1 MGLFERIFKH
11 DRESEKALHTYTVFT
26 ELNGYKPVFRSWG
39 GEIYESELVR
49 AAIDAR
55 ARHIS
60 KLKPLIRGAARMGLQ
75 NKMKHAPNE
84 WQTWSQFLYRVST
97 ILDVKNTA
105 IIVPVY
111 DADLNVTGYFPVMPE
126 KCEVVE
132 YKGEPWIRYDFR
144 NGQKAAI
151 EMRLCA
157 VLTKYQYHHDFF
169 GDTNVALNETMKL
182 IDINRQ
188 AVEAAVQNSASYSF
202 MAQTDNF
209 TDPDDLERERVRFS
223 KKNLAKDADDGGL
236 ILFPNTY
243 KNIQQIKYSPY
254 TVNADEAAQIEKNV
268 FQYFG
273 VNDDVMQNKA
283 NGDQLDAFY
292 NGAIEP
298 FAIQFSE
305 AMTRA
310 MFTLRERSNGS
321 ELLLSANRLQYM
333 STTAKISMAQ
343 QLMDR
348 GVMTI
353 NEARELFNYP
363 PVENG
368 DIRAIRG
375 EFKNADKLMTSEGQ
389 EVVTIPDEPE
399 EEPEEPA
406 EQEAEDAGETE

>member
-1 MGLFERIFKH
+1 MGLFEKVFKK

-60 KLKPLIRGAARMGLQ
+60 KLKPIIRGSARLSLQ

-97 ILDVKNTA
+97 ILDVKNTC

-111 DADLNVTGYFPVMPE
+111 DADLTVTGYYPVIPQN
-126 KCEVVE
+126 CEIVE
-132 YKGEPWIRYDFR
+132 YKGEPWLRYDFR
-144 NGQKAAI
+144 NGKRAAI

-157 VLTKYQYHHDFF
+157 VLTKYQYRHDFF
-169 GDTNVALNETMKL
+169 GDTNIALNETMKL

-209 TDPDDLERERVRFS
+209 TDPDDLENERLRFS
-223 KKNLAKDADDGGL
+223 KKNLAKDAEDGGL

-254 TVNADEAAQIEKNV
+254 TVNAEEAAQIEKNV

-321 ELLLSANRLQYM
+321 ELILSANRLQYM

>member
-1 MGLFERIFKH
+1 
-11 DRESEKALHTYTVFT
+11 
-26 ELNGYKPVFRSWG
+26 
-39 GEIYESELVR
+39 
-49 AAIDAR
+49 
-55 ARHIS
+55 
-60 KLKPLIRGAARMGLQ
+60 
-75 NKMKHAPNE
+75 
-84 WQTWSQFLYRVST
+84 
-97 ILDVKNTA
+97 
-105 IIVPVY
+105 
-111 DADLNVTGYFPVMPE
+111 
-126 KCEVVE
+126 
-132 YKGEPWIRYDFR
+132 
-144 NGQKAAI
+144 
-151 EMRLCA
+151 
-157 VLTKYQYHHDFF
+157 
-169 GDTNVALNETMKL
+169 
-182 IDINRQ
+182 
-188 AVEAAVQNSASYSF
+188 
-202 MAQTDNF
+202 
-209 TDPDDLERERVRFS
+209 
-223 KKNLAKDADDGGL
+223 
-236 ILFPNTY
+236 
-243 KNIQQIKYSPY
+243 
-254 TVNADEAAQIEKNV
+254 
-268 FQYFG
+268 
-273 VNDDVMQNKA
+273 MQNKA

-321 ELLLSANRLQYM
+321 ELILSANRLQYM

-389 EVVTIPDEPE
+389 EVVSIPDEPE

>member
-1 MGLFERIFKH
+1 MGLLEKVFKK

-60 KLKPLIRGAARMGLQ
+60 KLKPIIRGSARLSLQ

-97 ILDVKNTA
+97 ILDVKNTC

-111 DADLNVTGYFPVMPE
+111 DADLTMTGYYPVIPQN
-126 KCEVVE
+126 CEIVE
-132 YKGEPWIRYDFR
+132 YKDEPWIRYDFR
-144 NGQKAAI
+144 NGKKAAI

-157 VLTKYQYHHDFF
+157 VLTKYQYRHDFF
-169 GDTNVALNETMKL
+169 GDTNIALNETMKL

-209 TDPDDLERERVRFS
+209 TDPDDLENERVRFS

-243 KNIQQIKYSPY
+243 KNIQQIKYTPY
-254 TVNADEAAQIEKNV
+254 TVNAADAAQIEKNV

-321 ELLLSANRLQYM
+321 ELILAANRLQYM

>member
-1 MGLFERIFKH
+1 MGLFEKVFKK
-11 DRESEKALHTYTVFT
+11 DRESEKALKSYTVFT
-26 ELNGYKPVFRSWG
+26 ELNGYRPVFRSWG

-60 KLKPLIRGAARMGLQ
+60 KLKPDIRGAARPSLQ

-84 WQTWSQFLYRVST
+84 WQTWSQFLYRIST

-111 DADLNVTGYFPVMPE
+111 DADLTVTGYYPVMPD
-126 KCEVVE
+126 KCEVIE
-132 YKGEPWIRYDFR
+132 YNKEPWIRYKFR
-144 NGQKAAI
+144 DGKTAAI

-169 GDTNVALNETMKL
+169 GDSNIALSDTMKL
-182 IDINRQ
+182 INLNRQ
-188 AVEAAVQNSASYSF
+188 AIEAAVQNGASYSF

-209 TDPDDLERERVRFS
+209 TDPEDLEKERVRFS
-223 KKNLAKDADDGGL
+223 KKNLSRDADDGGL

-254 TVNADEAAQIEKNV
+254 TVNAEEAAQIEKNV

-283 NGDQLDAFY
+283 NGDQLDAFF
-292 NGAIEP
+292 NGAVEP

-321 ELLLSANRLQYM
+321 ELILSANRLQYM

-348 GVMTI
+348 GVMSI

-363 PVENG
+363 PVPNG

-389 EVVTIPDEPE
+389 EVVTIPIE
-399 EEPEEPA
+399 EE

>member
-1 MGLFERIFKH
+1 MGLFEKVFKK

-60 KLKPLIRGAARMGLQ
+60 KLKPIIRGSARLSLQ

-97 ILDVKNTA
+97 ILDVKNTC

-111 DADLNVTGYFPVMPE
+111 DADLTVTGYYPVIPQN
-126 KCEVVE
+126 CEIVE

-144 NGQKAAI
+144 NGKKAAI

-157 VLTKYQYHHDFF
+157 VLTKYQYRHDFF
-169 GDTNVALNETMKL
+169 GDTNIALNETMKL

-209 TDPDDLERERVRFS
+209 TDPDDLENERVRFS

-243 KNIQQIKYSPY
+243 KNIQQIKYTPY
-254 TVNADEAAQIEKNV
+254 TVNAEEAAQIEKNV

-321 ELLLSANRLQYM
+321 ELILSANRLQYM

-389 EVVTIPDEPE
+389 EVVSIPDEPE

>member
-1 MGLFERIFKH
+1 MGLFEKVFKK

-49 AAIDAR
+49 AAIDSR

-60 KLKPLIRGAARMGLQ
+60 KLKPIIRGSARLSLQ

-97 ILDVKNTA
+97 ILDVKNTC

-111 DADLNVTGYFPVMPE
+111 DADLTVTGYYPVIPQN
-126 KCEVVE
+126 CEIVE
-132 YKGEPWIRYDFR
+132 YKGEPWLRYDFR
-144 NGQKAAI
+144 NGKRAAI

-157 VLTKYQYHHDFF
+157 VLTKYQYRHDFF
-169 GDTNVALNETMKL
+169 GDTNIALNETMKL

-209 TDPDDLERERVRFS
+209 TDPDDLENERQRFS
-223 KKNLAKDADDGGL
+223 KKNLAKDAEDGGL

-243 KNIQQIKYSPY
+243 KNIQQIKYTPY
-254 TVNADEAAQIEKNV
+254 TVNAEEAAQIEKNV

-321 ELLLSANRLQYM
+321 ELILSANRLQYM

>member
-1 MGLFERIFKH
+1 MGLFEKVFKK

-60 KLKPLIRGAARMGLQ
+60 KLKPLIRGSARMNLQ

-111 DADLNVTGYFPVMPE
+111 DADLNVTGYYPVMPE

-132 YKGEPWIRYDFR
+132 YKKEPWLRYDFR

-151 EMRLCA
+151 EMKLCA
-157 VLTKYQYHHDFF
+157 VLTKYQYRHDFF

-188 AVEAAVQNSASYSF
+188 AVEAAVQNSATYSF

-209 TDPDDLERERVRFS
+209 TDPDDLENERVRFS

-243 KNIQQIKYSPY
+243 KNIQQIKYTPY

-310 MFTLRERSNGS
+310 MFTFRERSNGS

-348 GVMTI
+348 GVMSI

-375 EFKNADKLMTSEGQ
+375 EFKNADKLITSEGQ
-389 EVVTIPDEPE
+389 EVVSVPDE
-399 EEPEEPA
+399 EEPDEPA

>member
-1 MGLFERIFKH
+1 MGLFEKVFKK

-60 KLKPLIRGAARMGLQ
+60 KLKPIIRGSARLSLQ

-97 ILDVKNTA
+97 ILDVKNTC

-111 DADLNVTGYFPVMPE
+111 DADLTVTGYYPVIPQN
-126 KCEVVE
+126 CEIVE
-132 YKGEPWIRYDFR
+132 YKGEPWLRYDFR
-144 NGQKAAI
+144 NGKRAAI

-157 VLTKYQYHHDFF
+157 VLTKYQYRHDFF
-169 GDTNVALNETMKL
+169 GDTNIALNETMKL

-209 TDPDDLERERVRFS
+209 TDPDDLENERVRFS

-243 KNIQQIKYSPY
+243 KNIQQIKYTPY
-254 TVNADEAAQIEKNV
+254 TVNAEEAAQIEKNV

-321 ELLLSANRLQYM
+321 ELILSANRLQYM

-389 EVVTIPDEPE
+389 EVVSIPDEPE

>member
-11 DRESEKALHTYTVFT
+11 DRESEKALHNYTVFT

-132 YKGEPWIRYDFR
+132 YNKEPWLRYDFR

-321 ELLLSANRLQYM
+321 ELILSANRLQYM

>member
-1 MGLFERIFKH
+1 MGLFEKVFKK

-60 KLKPLIRGAARMGLQ
+60 KLKPIIRGSARLSLQ

-97 ILDVKNTA
+97 ILDVKNTC

-111 DADLNVTGYFPVMPE
+111 DADLTVTGYYPVIPQN
-126 KCEVVE
+126 CEIVE

-144 NGQKAAI
+144 NGKKAAI

-157 VLTKYQYHHDFF
+157 VLTKYQYRHDFF
-169 GDTNVALNETMKL
+169 GDTNIALNETMKL

-209 TDPDDLERERVRFS
+209 TDPDDLENERLRFS
-223 KKNLAKDADDGGL
+223 KKNLAKDAEDGGL

-243 KNIQQIKYSPY
+243 KNIQQIKYTPY
-254 TVNADEAAQIEKNV
+254 TVNAEEAAQIEKNV

-321 ELLLSANRLQYM
+321 ELILSANRLQYM

-389 EVVTIPDEPE
+389 EVVSIPDEPE

>member
-1 MGLFERIFKH
+1 
-11 DRESEKALHTYTVFT
+11 
-26 ELNGYKPVFRSWG
+26 
-39 GEIYESELVR
+39 
-49 AAIDAR
+49 
-55 ARHIS
+55 
-60 KLKPLIRGAARMGLQ
+60 
-75 NKMKHAPNE
+75 
-84 WQTWSQFLYRVST
+84 
-97 ILDVKNTA
+97 
-105 IIVPVY
+105 
-111 DADLNVTGYFPVMPE
+111 
-126 KCEVVE
+126 
-132 YKGEPWIRYDFR
+132 
-144 NGQKAAI
+144 
-151 EMRLCA
+151 
-157 VLTKYQYHHDFF
+157 
-169 GDTNVALNETMKL
+169 
-182 IDINRQ
+182 
-188 AVEAAVQNSASYSF
+188 

-209 TDPDDLERERVRFS
+209 TDPEDLEKERVRFS
-223 KKNLAKDADDGGL
+223 KKNLSRDADDGGL

-254 TVNADEAAQIEKNV
+254 TVNAEEAAQIEKNV

-283 NGDQLDAFY
+283 NGDQLDAFF
-292 NGAIEP
+292 NGAVEP

-321 ELLLSANRLQYM
+321 EMILSANRLQYM

-348 GVMTI
+348 GVMSI

-363 PVENG
+363 PVPNG

-389 EVVTIPDEPE
+389 EVVTIPIE
-399 EEPEEPA
+399 EE

>member
-132 YKGEPWIRYDFR
+132 YNKEPWLRYDFR

-321 ELLLSANRLQYM
+321 ELILSANRLQYM

>member
-1 MGLFERIFKH
+1 MSLFDKIFKK

-60 KLKPLIRGAARMGLQ
+60 KLKPIIRGSARLSLQ

-97 ILDVKNTA
+97 ILDVKNTC

-111 DADLNVTGYFPVMPE
+111 DADLNVTGYYPVIPQN
-126 KCEVVE
+126 CEIVE

-144 NGQKAAI
+144 NGKKAAI

-157 VLTKYQYHHDFF
+157 VLTKYQYRHDFF
-169 GDTNVALNETMKL
+169 GDTNIALNETMKL

-209 TDPDDLERERVRFS
+209 TDPDDLENERLRFS
-223 KKNLAKDADDGGL
+223 KKNLAKDAEDGGL

-254 TVNADEAAQIEKNV
+254 TVNAEEAAQIEKNV

-321 ELLLSANRLQYM
+321 ELILSANRLQYM